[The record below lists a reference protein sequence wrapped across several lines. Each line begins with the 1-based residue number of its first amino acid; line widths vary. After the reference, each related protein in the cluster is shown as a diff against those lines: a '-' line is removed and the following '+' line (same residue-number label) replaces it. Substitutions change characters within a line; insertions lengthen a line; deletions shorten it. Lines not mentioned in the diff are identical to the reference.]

1 MLLMNKLNLKT
12 IISTILIGIVELFWG
27 CKRDVAIVPVK
38 VVCNTPSSISFNSNV
53 VPVFQKNC
61 SSAGCHTA
69 SSHAGNLNLETNIY
83 ANLMKNGTGF
93 IDTINPNYS
102 LLYSQIMSTSKP
114 MPPMGKLD
122 ECDIAIIYNWIEQK
136 AKNN

>member
-1 MLLMNKLNLKT
+1 MLLMNKLNFKT
-12 IISTILIGIVELFWG
+12 IISTILIWIVGLFLG
-27 CKRDVAIVPVK
+27 CKRDAAIVPVK
-38 VVCNTPSSISFNSNV
+38 VACNTPSTISFNSNV
-53 VPVFQKNC
+53 VHIFQKNC

-83 ANLMKNGTGF
+83 VNLMKSGTGY

-114 MPPMGKLD
+114 MPPIGKLN
-122 ECDIAIIYNWIEQK
+122 ECDIAIIYSWIEQK